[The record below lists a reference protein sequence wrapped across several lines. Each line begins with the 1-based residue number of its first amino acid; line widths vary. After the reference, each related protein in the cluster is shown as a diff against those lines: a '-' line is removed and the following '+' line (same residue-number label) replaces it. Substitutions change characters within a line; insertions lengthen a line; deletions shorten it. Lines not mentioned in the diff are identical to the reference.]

1 MLGLHTWMEHEFK
14 DLVAKIATAGCLYP
28 PMLVFRALV
37 LVVLKNQIA
46 IFNTMNNK
54 IHAAL
59 VVP

>member
-1 MLGLHTWMEHEFK
+1 MEHEFK
-14 DLVAKIATAGCLYP
+14 DLVAKIATTGCLYP
-28 PMLVFRALV
+28 PMLVLRALVLV

-54 IHAAL
+54 IHVAS